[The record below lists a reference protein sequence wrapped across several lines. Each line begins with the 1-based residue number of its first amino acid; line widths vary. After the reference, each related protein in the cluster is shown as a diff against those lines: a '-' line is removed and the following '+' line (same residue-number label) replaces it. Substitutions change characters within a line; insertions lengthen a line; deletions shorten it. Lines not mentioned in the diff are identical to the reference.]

1 MVDNRPD
8 GDPNGVARSPGRDG
22 HRLRSVPWENH
33 RWRRVHR
40 QLDGLV
46 QPRVAGKLLVSV
58 TARWSVGAG
67 LVRGHAAATGL
78 PVFLSGLLAM
88 RRLVRRRR
96 RRGRRTVSGLLRCP
110 RRPEFSRDAL
120 QRRLRLVRQRLRGC
134 CDRLLLGS
142 ELRANWRCGQRLL
155 WSGRVPVLRGRCV
168 LQRALQRLLLRALR
182 GRWLRLSWLATYLW
196 MRKQPPPRQSEVK
209 P

>member
-1 MVDNRPD
+1 MVIRMVLRVLLV
-8 GDPNGVARSPGRDG
+8 GTVTACAQSPGRTTDG
-22 HRLRSVPWENH
+22 GGSTGSSTASCSLESLANCSCPS
-33 RWRRVHR
+33 
-40 QLDGLV
+40 
-46 QPRVAGKLLVSV
+46 PPAGASGPGWCEV
-58 TARWSVGAG
+58 TPPQQDCQCSC
-67 LVRGHAAATGL
+67 
-78 PVFLSGLLAM
+78 PVFSLCAGWCVDGD
-88 RRLVRRRR
+88 RRA
-96 RRGRRTVSGLLRCP
+96 VSGLLRCP

-182 GRWLRLSWLATYLW
+182 GRWLPLSWLATYLW